1 MNFENLQKDLFE
13 RKLKLEEYFSKTFKL
28 LKVFL
33 KENKL
38 WFILLTAGNTWI
50 FFSSILQQQIAIDIR
65 IAENVGNNREI
76 LGGLFLNLLIIF
88 SIFIVSLVLG
98 LLRVIIY
105 TKAGYRIEGRE
116 KEYRFENA
124 FVKYLKYIGLYL
136 IFVVAIMIIVMALV
150 LLTIILAIATREIDS
165 VFVEY
170 IIIAIPLITY
180 VAIILLFV
188 LNILYFFQIFYI
200 RNMKVWDSFKYNL
213 ELSKKNRLRI
223 IVPVIIIA
231 LVNLV
236 FILPFSFQIFNFL
249 PSLITF
255 FISIICGFFSGIFG
269 IADILMKV
277 IVFLNVE
284 YDYLKKQDEKKNENS
299 SDNLELEL

>member
-65 IAENVGNNREI
+65 ISENVGNNREI

-88 SIFIVSLVLG
+88 SIFIVSLVSG

-223 IVPVIIIA
+223 IAPVIIIA

-236 FILPFSFQIFNFL
+236 FILPFYFQIFNFL

-255 FISIICGFFSGIFG
+255 LISIICGFFSGIFE

>member
-88 SIFIVSLVLG
+88 SIFIVSLALG

-236 FILPFSFQIFNFL
+236 FILPISFQIFNFL

-255 FISIICGFFSGIFG
+255 LISIICGFFSGIFG

-299 SDNLELEL
+299 SDNLELKL

>member
-136 IFVVAIMIIVMALV
+136 IFVVAIMIIIMVLV

-180 VAIILLFV
+180 VSIILLFV

-255 FISIICGFFSGIFG
+255 LISIICGFFSGIFG

>member
-88 SIFIVSLVLG
+88 SIFIVLLVLD
-98 LLRVIIY
+98 LLRVITY

-170 IIIAIPLITY
+170 IIIAIQLITY

-255 FISIICGFFSGIFG
+255 LISIICGFFSGIFG

-299 SDNLELEL
+299 SDNLELKL